1 MASNYQNFQFNGQNG
16 TNNQPIGQN
25 INPIPNFQ
33 PNYFFPQPIGNVY
46 SLNSSAD
53 IANIPIGANLS
64 VGLCLNENMIYIKS
78 MQNGAPVTLSYH
90 LTGDEPINTQK
101 NNPIDSKDN
110 NIEEINRRL
119 SNLESYISKFREKNG
134 GKIEWQA

>member
-53 IANIPIGANLS
+53 IANIPIGANYPKTYGKNKEDVILLYPIILTRDLLKEY
-64 VGLCLNENMIYIKS
+64 LC
-78 MQNGAPVTLSYH
+78 V
-90 LTGDEPINTQK
+90 
-101 NNPIDSKDN
+101 
-110 NIEEINRRL
+110 
-119 SNLESYISKFREKNG
+119 
-134 GKIEWQA
+134 